1 VETLTRSIFAPVEID
16 LDDIATVFQ
25 TMEEYRI
32 TAQYASDY
40 GFFNKTASTVKIHH
54 QT

>member
-1 VETLTRSIFAPVEID
+1 METLTRSILAPVEID
-16 LDDIATVFQ
+16 TDDISSVFH

-40 GFFNKTASTVKIHH
+40 GFFNKTNVAS
-54 QT
+54 